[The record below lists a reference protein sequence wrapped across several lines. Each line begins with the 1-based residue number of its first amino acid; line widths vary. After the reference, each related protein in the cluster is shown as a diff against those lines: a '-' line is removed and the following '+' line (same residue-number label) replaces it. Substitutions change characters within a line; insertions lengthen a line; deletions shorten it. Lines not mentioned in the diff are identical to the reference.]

1 MFRSSVLFG
10 RGAMSASAL
19 AVAVVLA
26 CPAQAQSDLGTIEG
40 HVEGVAVGTPVT
52 ATDTNTG
59 QKLSAKTDAGGN
71 YSIIG
76 IRPSTWAVS
85 VDGREPQQ
93 VQVLIGQTAVADF
106 APPASEGAGKDII
119 VTGITRREVRTPTV
133 STNITPAQ
141 IENIPQNQRNFLSF
155 AALAPGINVAPGGTA
170 QIQAGA
176 TSASNTNVL
185 IDGMSLK
192 NPINHGGIFGQN
204 FGIGNPFPQSAI
216 QEYKIETQNFDASN
230 GQVGSALVTAIT
242 KTGGNDFHGSF
253 FLEVQPNSFITQP
266 YFDKKNKVPK
276 PEYNRKQF
284 GGEFSGPIIKDKLF
298 FYLAGEGTIENLP
311 AATGTLVNP
320 PGNLGSQINISHN
333 KDFKQGLYFGK
344 LTLPADDRNT
354 FNVEAFIRRE
364 NNLSDIDANATSSH
378 GRTILTHQ
386 DRYQFNWKYSG
397 DNLLNQFNVAYD
409 KSTQSTPSVGT
420 GPEFIVS
427 NAFTP
432 ADTVRCPGGVAP
444 IGAGYACGP
453 DFSTYAQLGTNSFV
467 QGDTTK
473 SWTVKDD
480 LTYRAGKHT
489 IRAGGQFVTY
499 DMARTVNDHF
509 NGTYFYYNP
518 GPGGNFDP
526 TTAIPYGARINIAPT
541 PTLAGKDTQFG
552 VYVQDEWRPD
562 AHWTFNA
569 GVRWDYETNPL
580 NNDYVTPDK
589 IANALRSYQGWK
601 AAGINPEDYISNG
614 HNRKTEWGMI
624 QPRLGFSYDV
634 KGDRDLVIFGGVG
647 RYFDRSLFIEGVI
660 ESLTNSNFI
669 ATVPFCVGP
678 NPPAGCVAFN
688 ASYRDPN
695 ALRALATNLSATQ
708 NGGSVFL
715 LNNKTPMPFSD
726 QIDFGVRKRFGAIQA
741 SLTFSHIRSHN
752 IFQYVRANYFEN
764 GWYSR
769 YVTRTPVINDANG
782 NYLSGGVVTGCS
794 NGGNAWIQDNSPGG
808 LTNADGSA
816 VPTSICAAQNAQLP
830 GFGGKL
836 DIGQSNG
843 SADYNAIYLTLEKPF
858 TDKSVWGFQTS
869 LTVQSARSNDA
880 MELNGD
886 EVFNATSQNAFGWNY
901 VNGVPKWKF
910 ITTGSYRAPFGFI
923 LSGTLDLESGPSF
936 GHIVFGNAPDG
947 ACCQGNFGGVY
958 YPKPFIG
965 YKRLDL
971 RIAKKFELPPG
982 SGQELTVDFEV
993 FNAFN
998 WLNRTYSTWGA
1009 GSGNPAPLIEN
1020 GQVGN
1025 DGRQFQAGIKYK
1037 F

>member
-1 MFRSSVLFG
+1 MIRSSVLFG
-10 RGAMSASAL
+10 RGAISVSAL

-40 HVEGVAVGTPVT
+40 HVEGVAAGTAVT
-52 ATDTNTG
+52 ATDANTG

-71 YSIIG
+71 YQIIG
-76 IRPSTWAVS
+76 IRPSTWTIS

-106 APPASEGAGKDII
+106 TPPAAEGAGKDII

-155 AALAPGINVAPGGTA
+155 AALAPGINVAPGGNS

-176 TSASNTNVL
+176 TSSSNTNVL

-192 NPINHGGIFGQN
+192 NPINHGGVFGQN

-242 KTGGNDFHGSF
+242 KTGGNSFAGSF

-311 AATGTLVNP
+311 AATGTISNP
-320 PGNLGSQINISHN
+320 PPNLGSQINISHN
-333 KDFKQGLYFGK
+333 RDFKQGLYFGK
-344 LTLPADDRNT
+344 LTLLADDRNT
-354 FNVEAFIRRE
+354 FNLEAFIRRE
-364 NNLSDIDANATSSH
+364 NNLSDIDGNATSSH
-378 GRTILTHQ
+378 GRTILTHE

-427 NAFTP
+427 NLP
-432 ADTVRCPGGVAP
+432 NN
-444 IGAGYACGP
+444 P

-489 IRAGGQFVTY
+489 IRAGAQFVTY

-509 NGTYFYYNP
+509 NGTYFFYNP

-526 TTAIPYGARINIAPT
+526 ATAVPYGARINIAPT
-541 PTLAGKDTQFG
+541 PTLTGKDKQFG

-562 AHWTFNA
+562 THWTFNA

-580 NNDYVTPDK
+580 NNDYVTPAK
-589 IANALRSYQGWK
+589 IATALRNYQGWK
-601 AAGINPEDYISNG
+601 AVGINPEDYISTGN
-614 HNRKTEWGMI
+614 NRKQEYGMI
-624 QPRLGFSYDV
+624 QPRFGFSYDV
-634 KGDRDLVIFGGVG
+634 KGDRDLVIFGGAG

-669 ATVPFCVGP
+669 ATVPFCTGP
-678 NPPAGCVAFN
+678 TPPPGCVAFN

-695 ALRALATNLSATQ
+695 ALRALATNLSAGQ

-726 QIDFGVRKRFGAIQA
+726 QIDFGVRKRFGSIQA

-752 IFQYVRANYFEN
+752 IFQFVRANYFEN

-769 YVTRTPVINDANG
+769 YVTRDANG
-782 NYLSGGVVTGCS
+782 MVTGCS
-794 NGGNAWIQDNSPGG
+794 NGGNAWIQDNSPGS
-808 LTNADGSA
+808 LKNHNPDGTENNIP
-816 VPTSICAAQNAQLP
+816 VPTNVCAAQNAQLP

-836 DIGQSNG
+836 DIGKSDG
-843 SADYNAIYLTLEKPF
+843 DADYNAIYLTIEKPF
-858 TDKSVWGFQTS
+858 TDKSIWGFQTS
-869 LTVQSARSNDA
+869 LTIQKARSNDA

-910 ITTGSYRAPFGFI
+910 IATGSYRAPLGFI

-936 GHIVFGNAPDG
+936 GHISFDNPPDQ

-958 YPKPFIG
+958 YPKPFIA
-965 YKRLDL
+965 YKKLDL

-982 SGQELTVDFEV
+982 SGQEVTVDFEV